1 MISVNDNV
9 NNKNINW
16 YPGHM
21 EKAKKEV
28 INSLKLVDLVIE
40 LLDARI
46 PYASANPLVDDIV
59 KNKPRIKLLNKAD
72 MADKEIT
79 KLWIEEYKKK
89 GIYALD
95 IDSISKYNLKKID
108 EVSKLALAELIKKR
122 EAKGIKAQSIRAL
135 IIGIPN
141 VGKSTLI
148 NSLSSKKK
156 AKVGNKPGV
165 TKVLS
170 WLNITDF
177 LQILDT
183 PGILWPK
190 FEDQTVAYKLA
201 LTGAIKDDILD
212 IEDLAYKG
220 ISFMKE
226 LYPNRICEKYK
237 LEDLEK
243 EDYIILE
250 DIAKNMNLLLKGGK
264 PDTLRAA
271 KLFLNDLRNQKLGAI
286 SYERPGN

>member
-1 MISVNDNV
+1 MNENVN

-46 PYASANPLVDDIV
+46 PYSSANPLVDDIV

-79 KLWIEEYKKK
+79 KLWIEEYKNK

-122 EAKGIKAQSIRAL
+122 EAKGIKANSIRAL

-190 FEDQTVAYKLA
+190 FEDQMVAYKLA

-237 LEDLEK
+237 LDDLDK
-243 EDYIILE
+243 ENYVILE

-286 SYERPGN
+286 SYEKPKN

>member
-1 MISVNDNV
+1 VNENV
-9 NNKNINW
+9 NNNKNINW

-46 PYASANPLVDDIV
+46 PYSSANPLVDDIV

-79 KLWIEEYKKK
+79 KLWIEEYKNK

-122 EAKGIKAQSIRAL
+122 EAKGIKANSIRAL

-190 FEDQTVAYKLA
+190 FEDQMVAYKLA

-237 LEDLEK
+237 LDDLDK
-243 EDYIILE
+243 ENYVILE

-286 SYERPGN
+286 SYEKPKN

>member
-1 MISVNDNV
+1 MNDNV

-237 LEDLEK
+237 LDDLEK
-243 EDYIILE
+243 EDYLILE

>member
-1 MISVNDNV
+1 MNDNV

>member
-1 MISVNDNV
+1 MNDNV

-108 EVSKLALAELIKKR
+108 EVSKLVLAELIKKK

>member
-1 MISVNDNV
+1 MNENVN

-79 KLWIEEYKKK
+79 KLWIEEYKNK

-122 EAKGIKAQSIRAL
+122 EAKGIKANSIRAL

-190 FEDQTVAYKLA
+190 FEDQMVAYKLA

-237 LEDLEK
+237 LEDLDK
-243 EDYIILE
+243 EDYLILE

-286 SYERPGN
+286 SYEKPKN